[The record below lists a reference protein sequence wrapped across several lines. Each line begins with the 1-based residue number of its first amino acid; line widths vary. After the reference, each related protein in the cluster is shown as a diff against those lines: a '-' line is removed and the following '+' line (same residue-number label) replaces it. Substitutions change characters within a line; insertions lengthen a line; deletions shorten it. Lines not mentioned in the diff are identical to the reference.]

1 MARKVIEQQY
11 IYKAEVDRVVDGDT
25 VDVLLDLSF
34 GVYRKVRIRANGI
47 DTPES
52 RTRNKAEKVLGLAA
66 KKRMKVLCG
75 KEIYVESLNG
85 GKLDKYG
92 RLLAD
97 MYTHGSRR
105 DICKILSRRGMQ
117 SSTMVVRRS
126 MSGRD
131 DDINPSHY
139 RSGSIEC
146 IDSIKASMS
155 KRHSMV
161 TSRALS

>member
-1 MARKVIEQQY
+1 MSKKKIEQQY

-52 RTRNKAEKVLGLAA
+52 RTRNKAEKLLGLAA
-66 KKRMKVLCG
+66 KNRMKILCG
-75 KEIYVESLNG
+75 KTIYVESLNG

-97 MYTHGSRR
+97 MFTHESKRN
-105 DICKILSRRGMQ
+105 ICKLLIEEGHA
-117 SSTMVVRRS
+117 
-126 MSGRD
+126 
-131 DDINPSHY
+131 IKYN
-139 RSGSIEC
+139 GS
-146 IDSIKASMS
+146 KKTHVWA
-155 KRHSMV
+155 
-161 TSRALS
+161 

>member
-66 KKRMKVLCG
+66 KKRMKELCR
-75 KEIYVESLNG
+75 KTIYVESLNG

-92 RLLAD
+92 RLLANMFTHD
-97 MYTHGSRR
+97 ESYTMSGRSRR
-105 DICKILSRRGMQ
+105 DICKILIEEGHAIKY
-117 SSTMVVRRS
+117 
-126 MSGRD
+126 D
-131 DDINPSHY
+131 
-139 RSGSIEC
+139 GS
-146 IDSIKASMS
+146 KKTHVWAP
-155 KRHSMV
+155 
-161 TSRALS
+161 

>member
-1 MARKVIEQQY
+1 MRKKKIEQQY

-34 GVYRKVRIRANGI
+34 GVYRKVRLRANGI

-66 KKRMKVLCG
+66 KNRMKVLCG
-75 KEIYVESLNG
+75 KAIYIESLNG

-97 MYTHGSRR
+97 MFTHDSKRN
-105 DICKILSRRGMQ
+105 ICKILIEEGHAIKYD
-117 SSTMVVRRS
+117 
-126 MSGRD
+126 GRKKT
-131 DDINPSHY
+131 HVW
-139 RSGSIEC
+139 
-146 IDSIKASMS
+146 A
-155 KRHSMV
+155 
-161 TSRALS
+161 

>member
-11 IYKAEVDRVVDGDT
+11 IYKAEVDRVVDDDT

-97 MYTHGSRR
+97 MFTHDSRR
-105 DICKILSRRGMQ
+105 DICKILIEEGHAIKY
-117 SSTMVVRRS
+117 
-126 MSGRD
+126 D
-131 DDINPSHY
+131 
-139 RSGSIEC
+139 GS
-146 IDSIKASMS
+146 KKTHVWAP
-155 KRHSMV
+155 
-161 TSRALS
+161 

>member
-1 MARKVIEQQY
+1 MSKKKIEQQY

-75 KEIYVESLNG
+75 KTIYVESLNG

-97 MYTHGSRR
+97 MFTSDSRL
-105 DICKILSRRGMQ
+105 DICKTLIEEGHAIKY
-117 SSTMVVRRS
+117 
-126 MSGRD
+126 D
-131 DDINPSHY
+131 
-139 RSGSIEC
+139 GS
-146 IDSIKASMS
+146 KKTHVWA
-155 KRHSMV
+155 
-161 TSRALS
+161 

>member
-66 KKRMKVLCG
+66 KKRMKVLSG
-75 KEIYVESLNG
+75 KAIYVESLNG

-97 MYTHGSRR
+97 MR
-105 DICKILSRRGMQ
+105 DICKIL
-117 SSTMVVRRS
+117 
-126 MSGRD
+126 
-131 DDINPSHY
+131 
-139 RSGSIEC
+139 IEEGHAVKY
-146 IDSIKASMS
+146 DGGKKKHVWA
-155 KRHSMV
+155 K
-161 TSRALS
+161 